1 MRAGKTP
8 SLRLAARLA
17 ALGGFVAVAAGAFGA
32 HGVQDMQARAWL
44 QTGALYLFVH
54 SLASLACV
62 ALQPRAPRI
71 SGSIPLFLAGGLVF
85 GGSLFAMAL
94 GAPRF
99 LGAVTPVGGVLF
111 LAGWLWLALALG
123 DLDRASSS

>member
-1 MRAGKTP
+1 MRADKTP

-17 ALGGFVAVAAGAFGA
+17 ALGGFVGVAAGAFGA

-54 SLASLACV
+54 CLASLICV
-62 ALQPRAPRI
+62 SLQPRAPRI
-71 SGSIPLFLAGGLVF
+71 GGAIPLFLAGGAIF
-85 GGSLFAMAL
+85 AGTLFAMAL

-99 LGAVTPVGGVLF
+99 LGAVTPVGGLLF
-111 LAGWLWLALALG
+111 LAGWIRLALALG
-123 DLDRASSS
+123 DLDRAPE